1 MILSLVLF
9 TQLAASCGPTVH
21 VDTLAAV
28 ASTESQ
34 FNTLAIG
41 DNTGGRSY
49 APATLQEAIV
59 TATALLQQ
67 GHSLDLGLMQ
77 INSANLRGL
86 GLSVADTFDPC
97 KSIAGGTRVLV
108 EGYRPAPGEDTQA
121 ALLRAL
127 SHYNTGSQG
136 RGFANGY
143 VTRVQASAEQIVPAI
158 RLGGTAG
165 VNCRSSRTTAPAILG
180 RVWASSLLARA
191 RWHDLWRVE
200 ASSCAGSGTTSNAAT
215 RRAGPATG
223 EYQCCWRCSLRATVA
238 AQSIRRGAGTPPR
251 Q

>member
-1 MILSLVLF
+1 VILSLVLF

-108 EGYRPAPGEDTQA
+108 EGYRPAPGENTQA

-165 VNCRSSRTTAPAILG
+165 VNPADPPAPPPPPSWDVYGRARYLREQGGMIFGGSRPAPAPAPVPQATPQPAAPVQLQP
-180 RVWASSLLARA
+180 VQLQANTS
-191 RWHDLWRVE
+191 V
-200 ASSCAGSGTTSNAAT
+200 AGDV
-215 RRAGPATG
+215 R
-223 EYQCCWRCSLRATVA
+223 
-238 AQSIRRGAGTPPR
+238 
-251 Q
+251 